1 MEKTTL
7 EENKIKETLS
17 LINRK
22 TLKLDGIVEINSSSE
37 SQMSIKL
44 KDTTLTILG
53 SNMHITRLDV
63 ETGILEVDGL
73 INLIKY
79 GKNENLFKRIFKWR
93 FLMFCKCKTF

>member
-79 GKNENLFKRIFKWR
+79 GKNENLFKRIFK
-93 FLMFCKCKTF
+93 